1 MDLLQLKYVVAIA
14 ESDSVTQAAE
24 RLHVSQSALSLS
36 YKRLQEELGVQL
48 FRRQGRRLVL
58 TDAGTFF
65 CRNASMILG
74 QVDKL
79 AYDMS
84 TIRGTAATSITYT
97 SEAGD
102 FTNESRILYYKFFPE
117 REVVELRETT
127 RETLESLRRG
137 RAAFAITYEDNT
149 DDFLHSE
156 PLLEEPM
163 YAFVNAGSQL
173 AGYSELSMEQLRS
186 LPLISQREDY
196 TVAQIMR
203 RFYTHSSTMPG
214 RTYYVGDPESM
225 TMQVYNDVGI
235 TFIPES
241 VVHFW
246 GKSAFP
252 MAPGTKMIPMSN
264 KICQRRLYLTYPHT
278 GLFSEETAHYMEY
291 IRHFSAFVRTYHS
304 FPTLPEM
311 LAYLDET
318 WKDFS
323 AIKQLAA
330 EPIQKA
336 PVI

>member
-36 YKRLQEELGVQL
+36 YKRLQDELEVQL
-48 FRRQGRRLVL
+48 FRRQGRHLVL
-58 TDAGTFF
+58 TEAGTFF
-65 CRNASMILG
+65 CRNASIILG
-74 QVDKL
+74 MVDKL

-84 TIRGTAATSITYT
+84 TIRGTTATSITYT

-102 FTNESRILYYKFFPE
+102 FTNESRILYGKLFPE
-117 REVVELRETT
+117 REVLELRETT

-149 DDFLHSE
+149 DDFLVSE
-156 PLLEEPM
+156 LLLREPM
-163 YAFVNAGSQL
+163 YAFINAGSYL
-173 AGYSELSMEQLRS
+173 AGYDELSMEQLRS

-214 RTYYVGDPESM
+214 RIYYVSDPESM
-225 TMQVYNDVGI
+225 TLQVYNDVGI

-252 MAPGTKMIPMSN
+252 MAPGTRMIPMSN
-264 KICQRRLYLTYPHT
+264 NICHRQLFLTYPQT
-278 GLFSEETAHYMEY
+278 GLFPEETTHYMEY
-291 IRHFSAFVRTYHS
+291 IRHFAALTQQLHS
-304 FPTLPEM
+304 FPSRGELLDYIAGRWPE
-311 LAYLDET
+311 
-318 WKDFS
+318 FS
-323 AIKQLAA
+323 SMKQ
-330 EPIQKA
+330 EE
-336 PVI
+336 

>member
-24 RLHVSQSALSLS
+24 RLHISQSALSLS

-48 FRRQGRRLVL
+48 FQRQGRRLVL

-65 CRNASMILG
+65 CRTASMILG
-74 QVDKL
+74 HIDKL
-79 AYDMS
+79 TYDMS
-84 TIRGTAATSITYT
+84 TIRGATASTITYT

-102 FTNESRILYYKFFPE
+102 FTNESRILYSKFFPE

-149 DDFLHSE
+149 DDFLSSE
-156 PLLEEPM
+156 LLLEEPM
-163 YAFVNAGSQL
+163 YAFVNASSQL
-173 AGYSELSMEQLRS
+173 AGYEELSMEQLRS
-186 LPLISQREDY
+186 LTLISQRQDY

-214 RTYYVGDPESM
+214 RVYYVGDPESM

-246 GKSAFP
+246 GKSDFP
-252 MAPGTKMIPMSN
+252 MAPGTRMIPMSN
-264 KICQRRLYLTYPHT
+264 KICQRKLFLTYPQT
-278 GLFSEETAHYMEY
+278 GLFTEEASHYMNY
-291 IRHFSAFVRTYHS
+291 LRHYSALTQRLRS
-304 FPTLPEM
+304 FPTRSELLNYLSAFWPE
-311 LAYLDET
+311 
-318 WKDFS
+318 FS
-323 AIKQLAA
+323 GMK
-330 EPIQKA
+330 PPA
-336 PVI
+336 PGAQ